1 MRQCPKKVINGP
13 CGGYRGV
20 SCEVNGE
27 CIFMKVLSNR
37 SVKELR
43 ELFSSVV
50 LDERFKI
57 KDYLPVLRRPL
68 TRFMKSLTRDDNKLI
83 IYEVFLS
90 ISNDL
95 GRALNDLKSI
105 AGSDVVYALTD
116 SPLGVL
122 TFDPLAL
129 ALMLKD
135 HVNVLDFILNISMR
149 NKTVENIVRYVMTAT
164 NMGLRNLLIVTG
176 DWSKEFENSFTL
188 DSTRAVYL
196 LRLLSDLGLNINGE
210 IITVPQYIHLG
221 VASNPESDYT
231 SIEVFKSVRK
241 ILAGAEFIITQ
252 PIYDVNKFKEYLN
265 GLHNETI
272 RDVPIVPAFAPI
284 VSEKHLRIAE
294 SLGVKVNRKDLIE
307 VLRTGDMDSIINK
320 NVELLQ
326 EILDTI
332 KDVKAVYLSTYG
344 NLNLGKMFIN
354 ILRKVL

>member
-13 CGGYRGV
+13 CGGYRGAL
-20 SCEVNGE
+20 CEVNGE
-27 CIFMKVLSNR
+27 CVFIKVLSSKN
-37 SVKELR
+37 VKELR
-43 ELFSSVV
+43 ELFSSVI

-68 TRFMKSLTRDDNKLI
+68 TQFMKSLRRGDKLI
-83 IYEVFLS
+83 IYEIFLN
-90 ISNDL
+90 IGNDV
-95 GRALNDLKSI
+95 GEILNDLKSM
-105 AGSDVVYALTD
+105 AGPDVVYALTD

-149 NKTVENIVRYVMTAT
+149 NKTVENLVRYVVTAT

-196 LRLLSDLGLNINGE
+196 LRLLCDLGLNINGE
-210 IITVPQYIHLG
+210 VLTVPQYIHLG
-221 VASNPESDYT
+221 VVSNPESGYT
-231 SIEVFKSVRK
+231 SIEVFKSIRK

-252 PIYDVNKFKEYLN
+252 PIYNVNRFKEYLK
-265 GLHNETI
+265 GLLNESI
-272 RDVPIVPAFAPI
+272 RDVPIIPAFAPI
-284 VSEKHLRIAE
+284 VSEEHLRIAE
-294 SLGVKVNRKDLIE
+294 SFGIKVYRRDLIE
-307 VLRTGDMDSIINK
+307 VLRTGDMDAIINK

-326 EILDTI
+326 EIVDAV

-344 NLNLGKMFIN
+344 NLKLGKLFMN

>member
-13 CGGYRGV
+13 CGGYRGA

-27 CIFMKVLSNR
+27 CIFIKVLSSKN
-37 SVKELR
+37 VKELR
-43 ELFSSVV
+43 ELFSSVI

-57 KDYLPVLRRPL
+57 KDYFPVLRRPL
-68 TRFMKSLTRDDNKLI
+68 TQFMKSLRRGDKLI
-83 IYEVFLS
+83 IYEIFLN
-90 ISNDL
+90 ISNDV
-95 GRALNDLKSI
+95 GEILNDLKSM
-105 AGSDVVYALTD
+105 AGPDVVYALTD

-149 NKTVENIVRYVMTAT
+149 NKTVENLVRYVMTAT
-164 NMGLRNLLIVTG
+164 NMGLHNLLIVTG

-196 LRLLSDLGLNINGE
+196 LRLLCDLGLNINGE
-210 IITVPQYIHLG
+210 VLTVPQYIHLG
-221 VASNPESDYT
+221 VVSNPESDYI

-252 PIYDVNKFKEYLN
+252 PIYNVNRFKEYLK
-265 GLHNETI
+265 GLLNESI
-272 RDVPIVPAFAPI
+272 RDVPIIPAFAPI
-284 VSEKHLRIAE
+284 VSENHLRIAE
-294 SLGVKVNRKDLIE
+294 SLGVKVYRKDLIE
-307 VLRTGDMDSIINK
+307 VLRTGDMDAIINK

-326 EILDTI
+326 EIVDAV
-332 KDVKAVYLSTYG
+332 KDVGAIYLSTYG
-344 NLNLGKMFIN
+344 NLRLGKLFMS

>member
-1 MRQCPKKVINGP
+1 MRQRPKRVINGP
-13 CGGYRGV
+13 CGGYRGAL
-20 SCEVNGE
+20 CEVNGE
-27 CIFMKVLSNR
+27 CVFIKALSSKNI
-37 SVKELR
+37 KELR
-43 ELFSSVV
+43 ELLSSVI

-57 KDYLPVLRRPL
+57 KDYFPVLRRPL
-68 TRFMKSLTRDDNKLI
+68 TQFMKSLRRGDKLI
-83 IYEVFLS
+83 IYEIFLN
-90 ISNDL
+90 ISNDVDNI
-95 GRALNDLKSI
+95 LNNLKSI
-105 AGSDVVYALTD
+105 AKPDVVYALTD

-149 NKTVENIVRYVMTAT
+149 NKTVENLVRYVMTAT

-196 LRLLSDLGLNINGE
+196 LRLLCDLGLNINGE
-210 IITVPQYIHLG
+210 VLTVPQYIHLG
-221 VASNPESDYT
+221 VVSNPESGYT
-231 SIEVFKSVRK
+231 SIEVFKSIRK

-252 PIYDVNKFKEYLN
+252 PIYNVNRFKGYLK
-265 GLHNETI
+265 GLLNESI
-272 RDVPIVPAFAPI
+272 RDVPIIPAFAPI
-284 VSEKHLRIAE
+284 VSEDHLRIAE
-294 SLGVKVNRKDLIE
+294 SLGIKVYRRDLIE
-307 VLRTGDMDSIINK
+307 VLRTGDMDAIINK

-326 EILDTI
+326 EIVDAV

-344 NLNLGKMFIN
+344 NLKLGKLFMN

>member
-13 CGGYRGV
+13 CGGYRGAL
-20 SCEVNGE
+20 CEVNGE
-27 CIFMKVLSNR
+27 CVFIKVLSSKN
-37 SVKELR
+37 VKELR
-43 ELFSSVV
+43 ELFSSVI

-68 TRFMKSLTRDDNKLI
+68 TQFMKSLRRGDKLI
-83 IYEVFLS
+83 IYEIFLN
-90 ISNDL
+90 IGNDV
-95 GRALNDLKSI
+95 GEILNDLKSI
-105 AGSDVVYALTD
+105 ARPDVVYALTD

-149 NKTVENIVRYVMTAT
+149 NKTVENLVRYVVTAT

-196 LRLLSDLGLNINGE
+196 LRLLCDLGLNINGE
-210 IITVPQYIHLG
+210 VLTVPQYIHLG
-221 VASNPESDYT
+221 VVSNPESDYT
-231 SIEVFKSVRK
+231 SIEVFKSIRK

-252 PIYDVNKFKEYLN
+252 PIYNVNRFKEYLK
-265 GLHNETI
+265 GLLNESI
-272 RDVPIVPAFAPI
+272 RDVPIIPAFAPI
-284 VSEKHLRIAE
+284 VSEEHLRIAE
-294 SLGVKVNRKDLIE
+294 SFGIKVYRRDLIE
-307 VLRTGDMDSIINK
+307 VLRTGDMDAIINK

-326 EILDTI
+326 EIVDAV

-344 NLNLGKMFIN
+344 NLKLGKLFMN

>member
-13 CGGYRGV
+13 CGGYRGAL
-20 SCEVNGE
+20 CEVNGE
-27 CIFMKVLSNR
+27 CVFIKVLSSKN
-37 SVKELR
+37 VKELR
-43 ELFSSVV
+43 ELFSSVI

-57 KDYLPVLRRPL
+57 KDYFPVLRRPL
-68 TRFMKSLTRDDNKLI
+68 TQFMKSLRRGDKLI
-83 IYEVFLS
+83 IYEIFLN
-90 ISNDL
+90 IGNDV
-95 GRALNDLKSI
+95 GEILNDLKSI
-105 AGSDVVYALTD
+105 ARPDVVYALTD

-149 NKTVENIVRYVMTAT
+149 NKTVENLVRYVVTAT

-196 LRLLSDLGLNINGE
+196 LRLLCDLGLNINGE
-210 IITVPQYIHLG
+210 VLTVPQYIHLG
-221 VASNPESDYT
+221 VVSNPESDYT
-231 SIEVFKSVRK
+231 SIEVFKSIRK

-252 PIYDVNKFKEYLN
+252 PIYNVNRFKEYLK
-265 GLHNETI
+265 GLLNESI
-272 RDVPIVPAFAPI
+272 RDVPIIPAFAPI
-284 VSEKHLRIAE
+284 VSEEHLRIAE
-294 SLGVKVNRKDLIE
+294 SFGIKVYRRDLIE
-307 VLRTGDMDSIINK
+307 VLRTGDMDAIINK

-326 EILDTI
+326 EIVDAV

-344 NLNLGKMFIN
+344 NLKLGKLFMN

>member
-13 CGGYRGV
+13 CGGYRGAL
-20 SCEVNGE
+20 CEVNGE
-27 CIFMKVLSNR
+27 CVFIKVLSSKN
-37 SVKELR
+37 VKELR
-43 ELFSSVV
+43 ELFSSVI

-57 KDYLPVLRRPL
+57 KDYFPVLRRPL
-68 TRFMKSLTRDDNKLI
+68 TQFMKSLRRGDKLI
-83 IYEVFLS
+83 IYEIFLN
-90 ISNDL
+90 IGNDV
-95 GRALNDLKSI
+95 GEILNDLKSI
-105 AGSDVVYALTD
+105 ARPDVVYALTD

-149 NKTVENIVRYVMTAT
+149 NKTVENLVRYVVTAT

-196 LRLLSDLGLNINGE
+196 LRLLCDLGLNINGE
-210 IITVPQYIHLG
+210 VLTVPQYIHLG
-221 VASNPESDYT
+221 VVSNPESDYT
-231 SIEVFKSVRK
+231 SIEVFKSIRK

-252 PIYDVNKFKEYLN
+252 PIYNVNRFKEYLK
-265 GLHNETI
+265 GLLNESI
-272 RDVPIVPAFAPI
+272 RDVPIIPAFAPI
-284 VSEKHLRIAE
+284 VSEEHLRIAE
-294 SLGVKVNRKDLIE
+294 SLGIKVYRRDLIE
-307 VLRTGDMDSIINK
+307 VLRTGDMDAIINK

-326 EILDTI
+326 EIVDAV

-344 NLNLGKMFIN
+344 NLKLGKLFMN

>member
-13 CGGYRGV
+13 CGGYRGA

-27 CIFMKVLSNR
+27 CIFIKVLSSKN
-37 SVKELR
+37 VKELR
-43 ELFSSVV
+43 ELFSLVI
-50 LDERFKI
+50 LDKRFKI
-57 KDYLPVLRRPL
+57 RDYFPVLRRPL
-68 TRFMKSLTRDDNKLI
+68 TRFMKSLRRGDKLI
-83 IYEVFLS
+83 IYEIFLN
-90 ISNDL
+90 ISNDV
-95 GRALNDLKSI
+95 GEILNDLKSM
-105 AGSDVVYALTD
+105 AGPDVVYALTD

-149 NKTVENIVRYVMTAT
+149 NKTVENLVRYVMTAT

-196 LRLLSDLGLNINGE
+196 LRLLCDLGLNINGE
-210 IITVPQYIHLG
+210 VLTVPQYIHLG
-221 VASNPESDYT
+221 AVSNPESDYVF
-231 SIEVFKSVRK
+231 IEVFRSIRK

-252 PIYDVNKFKEYLN
+252 PIYNVNRFKEYLK
-265 GLHNETI
+265 GLLNESI
-272 RDVPIVPAFAPI
+272 RDVPIIPAFAPI
-284 VSEKHLRIAE
+284 VSENHLRTAE
-294 SLGVKVNRKDLIE
+294 SLGVKVYRRDLIE
-307 VLRTGDMDSIINK
+307 VLRTGDMDAIINK

-326 EILDTI
+326 EIIDAV

-344 NLNLGKMFIN
+344 NLKLGKLFMS

>member
-13 CGGYRGV
+13 CGGYRGA

-27 CIFMKVLSNR
+27 CIFIKVLSSKN
-37 SVKELR
+37 VKELR
-43 ELFSSVV
+43 ELFSLVI
-50 LDERFKI
+50 LDKRFKI
-57 KDYLPVLRRPL
+57 RDYFPVLRRPL
-68 TRFMKSLTRDDNKLI
+68 TRFMKSLRRGDKLI
-83 IYEVFLS
+83 IYEIFLN
-90 ISNDL
+90 ISNDV
-95 GRALNDLKSI
+95 GEILNDLKSM
-105 AGSDVVYALTD
+105 AGPDVVYALTD

-149 NKTVENIVRYVMTAT
+149 NKTVENLVRYVMTAT

-196 LRLLSDLGLNINGE
+196 LRLLCDLGLNINGE
-210 IITVPQYIHLG
+210 VLTVPQYIHLG
-221 VASNPESDYT
+221 VVSNPESDYI

-252 PIYDVNKFKEYLN
+252 PIYNVNRFKEYLK
-265 GLHNETI
+265 GLLNESI
-272 RDVPIVPAFAPI
+272 RDVPIIPAFAPI
-284 VSEKHLRIAE
+284 VSENHLRIAE
-294 SLGVKVNRKDLIE
+294 SLGVKVYRKDLIE
-307 VLRTGDMDSIINK
+307 VLRTGDMDAIINK

-326 EILDTI
+326 EIVDAV
-332 KDVKAVYLSTYG
+332 KDVGAIYLSTYG
-344 NLNLGKMFIN
+344 NLRLGKLFMS